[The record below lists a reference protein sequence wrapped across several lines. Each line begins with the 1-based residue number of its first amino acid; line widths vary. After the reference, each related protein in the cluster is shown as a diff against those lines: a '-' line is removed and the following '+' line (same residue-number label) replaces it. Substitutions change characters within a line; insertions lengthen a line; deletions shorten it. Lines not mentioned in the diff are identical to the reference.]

1 MTIVP
6 THLTRLYLAEYSR
19 RPVNLAL
26 LVLVPLI
33 FVVLAAGQI
42 SDFAKIVGATADP
55 AQLAAPTAG
64 WAAAFLAGV
73 AGLFHVLGSRNADR
87 RLAIA
92 GMSPLQITAARLG
105 SGIFLALL
113 AAGASVAAL
122 AFRTGISD
130 PARTIAGTVM
140 FAVIYLGLGVAI
152 GSMTK
157 SDVNGSLLVI
167 FIWMLDVFLGP
178 AMAGSDIW
186 ITRLFPSHYVT
197 LVMLDTSSGHSGP
210 IGDLGWAVLWT
221 TGSLALAATV
231 FTTATTKRRNRGRA
245 NPRVTNSS
253 TSRVRS
259 GLRYG
264 LIDYRRNAT
273 LWVLLVVLPIFF
285 ISLSFYITPASPAP
299 VQLTD
304 AGVTSIVILSM
315 IDVHGA
321 IMVPITVAFLAGLSG
336 LFIVQGSI
344 EADSRL
350 AIAGFRPT
358 EILLAR
364 LGTIGVAAALAT
376 IVSLGVT
383 AIDFTPESWG
393 WFGVG
398 TAVVAATYGLIGVLV
413 GSMFGRLGGLYLMFL
428 VPFID
433 VGIAQNI
440 MFSASPPA
448 WGVALPA
455 RGAVQVLIDG
465 AFTPSFDQLGMLV
478 LSFAWLIGL
487 TAVTATVFHRI
498 ARPER
503 T

>member
-1 MTIVP
+1 MTAVSAR
-6 THLTRLYLAEYSR
+6 LTRRYLAEYSR
-19 RPVNLAL
+19 RPVNLVL

-42 SDFAKIVGATADP
+42 TDFARIVGAATDP

-64 WAAAFLAGV
+64 WAAAFLAGI
-73 AGLFHVLGSRNADR
+73 AGLFHVLGSRDADR

-92 GMSPLQITAARLG
+92 GMSPAQITAARLG
-105 SGIFLALL
+105 SGMFLALL
-113 AAGASVAAL
+113 AAGASIAAL
-122 AFRTGISD
+122 ALRTGISD
-130 PARTIAGTVM
+130 PGRTVAGTIM
-140 FAVIYLGLGVAI
+140 FAFIYLGIGVAI
-152 GSMTK
+152 GSITR
-157 SDVNGSLLVI
+157 SDINGSLLVI

-197 LVMLDTSSGHSGP
+197 LVMLDASSGHSGP

-221 TGSLALAATV
+221 IGSLALAAAV
-231 FTTATTKRRNRGRA
+231 FTTATTTRRARKRTGSRA
-245 NPRVTNSS
+245 KRSVTG
-253 TSRVRS
+253 RVRA

-273 LWVLLVVLPIFF
+273 LWVLLVLLPIFF

-299 VQLTD
+299 VQLTN
-304 AGVTSIVILSM
+304 AGVTSIEILSM

-344 EADSRL
+344 GADSRL

-364 LGTIGVAAALAT
+364 LGTIGVAVILTTIVALA
-376 IVSLGVT
+376 VT
-383 AIDFTPESWG
+383 AIDFTPESWA
-393 WFGVG
+393 WFAVG
-398 TAVVAATYGLIGVLV
+398 TAIVAATYGLIGVLV
-413 GSMFGRLGGLYLMFL
+413 GSVFGKLGGLYIMFL

-440 MFSASPPA
+440 MFSASPPG
-448 WGVALPA
+448 WGVVLPA
-455 RGAVQVLIDG
+455 RGAVQILIDG
-465 AFTPSFDQLGMLV
+465 AFTTSFDQLGMLA
-478 LSFAWLIGL
+478 LAFGWLIAL
-487 TAVTATVFHRI
+487 TAVTAAVFHRI
-498 ARPER
+498 ARPKR
-503 T
+503 S